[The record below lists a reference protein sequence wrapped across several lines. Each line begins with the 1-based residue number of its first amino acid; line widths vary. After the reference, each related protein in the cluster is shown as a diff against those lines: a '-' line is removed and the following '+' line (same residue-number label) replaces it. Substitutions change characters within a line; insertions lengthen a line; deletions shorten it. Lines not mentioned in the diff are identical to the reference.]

1 MAKASEVHGWNLDL
15 GSVALLWRGGCII
28 RSSFLGKIK
37 DAYEQ
42 NPNLKNLM
50 LDSFFAS
57 RLSAAQKVWRLICAK
72 AAETGIPTPAFLQP

>member
-57 RLSAAQKVWRLICAK
+57 RLSAAQKGWRLICAK